1 MSRKKSNRSNVDDR
15 PFWETITPAE
25 IWQLAAQEERE
36 NRNVPV
42 IDPGFTRQWSNV
54 RPAKEP
60 SLDQLLARVIE
71 PTAISSVDAGK
82 AVAERQRQV
91 DMRLEQERQKLLVQ
105 TASLREWQLNAQREE
120 EIRRKE
126 QAASMLRQQRQ
137 REEQE
142 ARLRKLKAEE
152 QKQLAASIEEKARL
166 QKELLLLQEAG
177 QKPCKRLGPL
187 TNPSNAAGTSCFAD
201 SVLTALL
208 APDNAA
214 VRKAFLGK
222 GPEDLFICDLE
233 VNERAI
239 REQLVQAVRNYNQL
253 IHSDP
258 LLAKAKSE
266 ICLDIRR
273 LIALCK
279 TQFQDLGPNQQGKYN
294 VADSSE
300 FWTGL
305 SEIFQFEPT
314 LIEESDVNFSDG
326 RPAKTNIRQVASVR
340 LSPPSGDSTIV
351 SAKQVEQ
358 RETDSGL
365 TFETINR
372 IVSAVFIAVDIP
384 RYEYDMQGRKFWL
397 RKQFIVPDD
406 RMKLEKMPG
415 EPEAEQF
422 ELQSFVAW
430 SGGERLAS
438 KTAINVGHYVS
449 YVRCDKDNW
458 LLFDDLRGPEPI
470 ALSVPPTA
478 QLQYGSVLLFFRK
491 SN

>member
-1 MSRKKSNRSNVDDR
+1 MSRKKGKKSDDNDDR

-36 NRNVPV
+36 NRRNSPI

-54 RPAKEP
+54 RPSTAKEP
-60 SLDQLLARVIE
+60 TLDELLARVIE
-71 PTAISSVDAGK
+71 PTVGSAGDAKAI
-82 AVAERQRQV
+82 AERQRQV
-91 DMRLEQERQKLLVQ
+91 NMRLEQERQNLLVQ
-105 TASLREWQLNAQREE
+105 TAGLREWQLNAQREE
-120 EIRRKE
+120 EMRKKE
-126 QAASMLRQQRQ
+126 QAASMRKAA
-137 REEQE
+137 EEQE
-142 ARLRKLKAEE
+142 ARLRARKAEE
-152 QKQLAASIEEKARL
+152 QKLLAVSIEEKARL

-177 QKPCKRLGPL
+177 VKPCKRLGPL

-222 GPEDLFICDLE
+222 GPEDLLICDLE

-340 LSPPSGDSTIV
+340 LSPPAGDSAIV
-351 SAKQVEQ
+351 TAKQVEK

-365 TFETINR
+365 SFETINR

-406 RMKLEKMPG
+406 RMTLDRMPG

-430 SGGERLAS
+430 SGGERLAN